1 MVNIEIYIVGIVFWT
16 ATAALSVL
24 AFISLRL
31 DYLLSE
37 GEDKVEWIERKLK
50 LLKALLEDHS
60 QLVKKREEAESRVR
74 SFWDIENLSEIHHQ
88 LSIAESEWIESTR
101 DVVSKAEGCV
111 AEYKKQSPG
120 LFWSAITVIFRLMTI
135 KDVLRQIDDVE
146 NELTLSFEKRN
157 ENAKYIHMSMEKS
170 RSKSRSLLDQFT
182 FEEEDRSVAR
192 EVHTSVAAQ
201 NQMQKKPSISFDQL
215 MNKSVAMDLF
225 SGMEERWSI
234 YLLLPLHAFLK
245 DLRQLQLITE
255 TEKQWKTVAGEIIED
270 AEIYIS
276 NYLWWFE
283 TFGILKKSKMN
294 IPLITNHFRKDM
306 KLIVTGFE
314 DLLKY
319 NLTFID
325 RAAEKSTFH
334 PITDDREIA
343 STIASIESKLRDMD
357 TSSQQVAKENLKCD
371 KLKEMHK
378 QLKEAEKTE
387 GRNACV
393 KELKSIT
400 QKLDNLLDNFQEWNV
415 TEPVEYQSEIGN
427 AINLLQNL
435 IKTCTI
441 KRQEST
447 KLVGCKKEEQD
458 LVSKLTS
465 GSGSNPS
472 ALSIVG
478 MKGVGKTT
486 LAKVVYYNKDI
497 VEHFPVRV
505 WVTVT
510 EGAVNRAKA
519 LLMKRDG
526 TKDQTLYLINVCD
539 QLKEK
544 LCLVV
549 LDNVSKTTDLD
560 KLYRLLYGSGWT
572 DGSRIVLTTRFK
584 DVALHANNSSTPHHI
599 RLLMKEESW
608 MLFQKVASRRLE
620 PKEESLAKKLVG
632 KCGGLPLAILSLGCV
647 ISANGTTPTSLSWVL
662 DQINHGHFKK
672 YWLQPKDNRE
682 ELSNTMRDC
691 LYCFTNFPLDYEIPA
706 RRLVNLWVGEGL
718 VQQNNGKTPED
729 TAESYLEELIDSNMI
744 QVVALKGNGKI
755 KTCRLPSMLREII
768 LQNNNRTSQSRYWG
782 THLERRISYH
792 FYDHGLNENSAQA
805 FSKKGTPLSV
815 LFFDKREGCKPGEH
829 VGKILSTSIADQQF
843 LETRVLD
850 LECIFRPQL
859 PKTLS
864 KLNNLKYLSLR
875 WTYLEELPPCIC
887 KLQELETLDLKH
899 TCINYIPRSI
909 WELKKLKKLY
919 LPQNYR
925 SKLEGKPRGH
935 FNEILHILW
944 GVFLY
949 GNYPLLH
956 YLHKLKNLQKLKL
969 AFQLKISEQE
979 TLAEKIVKLEQ
990 LHSLTLKSVDET
1002 GDPKK
1007 LKWINMSKLDNLSS
1021 LRLFGKL
1028 EDKIRTSLLPIN
1040 LTELTL
1046 TASQLSVD
1054 PMPQLQNLK
1063 KLKSLCFYADSFIE
1077 KRMVC
1082 TSRGFEQLQVLRF
1095 WNLERLEEWDV
1106 KEGAMPSLMEFEARS
1121 CINFAFPSGLKHVKT
1136 IRTIKLRKMNNPFVK
1151 NMWLY
1156 RKKALLVNVE
1166 IN

>member
-1 MVNIEIYIVGIVFWT
+1 MVNLFVEILFWT
-16 ATAALSVL
+16 SAAALSVF

-37 GEDKVEWIERKLK
+37 RKDKVKWIERKLK
-50 LLKALLEDHS
+50 LLKAFLEDHS
-60 QLVKKREEAESRVR
+60 QLGKKREEAESRVL
-74 SFWDIENLSEIHHQ
+74 SLWDLEDLSKIHHQ
-88 LSIAESEWIESTR
+88 LSEAESGWVESTR

-111 AEYKKQSPG
+111 SEYKKQSPG
-120 LFWSAITVIFRLMTI
+120 SFWSAITVIIRLMTI

-146 NELTLSFEKRN
+146 NGLRRSFEEIR
-157 ENAKYIHMSMEKS
+157 ENAEDIHMSMEKS

-182 FEEEDRSVAR
+182 FEEEERSVPR

-201 NQMQKKPSISFDQL
+201 NQLQNIPSPSFDKL
-215 MNKSVAMDLF
+215 MKRSTKLF

-255 TEKQWKTVAGEIIED
+255 TEKQWRTVAGEIIKN

-283 TFGILKKSKMN
+283 TFGSKMD
-294 IPLITNHFRKDM
+294 IPFITNHFRKDM

-334 PITDDREIA
+334 PITDDRKIA

-357 TSSQQVAKENLKCD
+357 SSSQQVAKANLKFD
-371 KLKEMHK
+371 TLVKMHK
-378 QLKEAEKTE
+378 QLQEAEKSA
-387 GRNACV
+387 GLNACV
-393 KELKSIT
+393 KQLQFIT
-400 QKLDNLLDNFQEWNV
+400 KNLDSLLDKLLDNFQEWYQYV

-427 AINLLQNL
+427 AITLLDNL

-447 KLVGCKKEEQD
+447 KLVGCKKEARD
-458 LVSKLTS
+458 LVSKLTT

-472 ALSIVG
+472 ILSIEG

-510 EGAVNRAKA
+510 EGAGNRAKA

-526 TKDQTLYLINVCD
+526 TNYQTLYLTKACD
-539 QLKEK
+539 HLKEK

-549 LDNVSKTTDLD
+549 LDNVSKKTDFEQLCG
-560 KLYRLLYGSGWT
+560 LLYGSGWT

-584 DVALHANNSSTPHHI
+584 DVTLDANNSIIPHHI
-599 RLLMKEESW
+599 RLLIKEESW
-608 MLFQKVASRRLE
+608 TLFQKVASIEIPTRLE
-620 PKEESLAKKLVG
+620 PKLESLAKKVVG

-647 ISANGTTPTSLSWVL
+647 MSAKGITPESLSSVL

-672 YWLQPKDNRE
+672 YWLQPKENNE

-691 LYCFTNFPLDYEIPA
+691 LTCFTNFPLDYEIPA

-718 VQQNNGKTPED
+718 VQQNNEKTPED

-768 LQNNNRTSQSRYWG
+768 LQNNNRTSQSRYLG
-782 THLERRISYH
+782 THLQRRISYH

-805 FSKKGTPLSV
+805 FNKKGTPLSV

-899 TCINYIPRSI
+899 TCINYIPSSI

-979 TLAEKIVKLEQ
+979 TLAENIVKLEQ

-1007 LKWINMSKLDNLSS
+1007 IKWINMSRLEKLSS

-1028 EDKIRTSLLPIN
+1028 EDKLRTSLLPKN

-1046 TASQLSVD
+1046 TASQLLDD
-1054 PMPQLQNLK
+1054 PMPKLQNLN

-1082 TSRGFEQLQVLRF
+1082 ASGGFQQLQVLRF

-1106 KEGAMPSLMEFEARS
+1106 KEGAMPSLLEFEVRS
-1121 CINFAFPSGLKHVKT
+1121 CINLVFPTGLRHLKT
-1136 IRTIKLRKMNNPFVK
+1136 IRTIKIRRMPDQFK
-1151 NMWLY
+1151 NEA
-1156 RKKALLVNVE
+1156 KLLLNVE
-1166 IN
+1166 IYTDS

>member
-1 MVNIEIYIVGIVFWT
+1 MINIEIYIVEILFWT
-16 ATAALSVL
+16 AAAALSVF

-37 GEDKVEWIERKLK
+37 RKDKVKWIERKLK

-60 QLVKKREEAESRVR
+60 QLVKKREEAELRVR
-74 SFWDIENLSEIHHQ
+74 SFWDIEDLSEIHHQ
-88 LSIAESEWIESTR
+88 LSQAESEWVESTR

-120 LFWSAITVIFRLMTI
+120 SFWSAITVIFRLMTI

-146 NELTLSFEKRN
+146 NELTRSFGKRN
-157 ENAKYIHMSMEKS
+157 ENAKDIHMSMEKS

-182 FEEEDRSVAR
+182 FEEEDRSVPR

-201 NQMQKKPSISFDQL
+201 SQMQNKPSPSFDQL
-215 MNKSVAMDLF
+215 MNKSMNLF

-255 TEKQWKTVAGEIIED
+255 TEKQWKTLAGEIIED
-270 AEIYIS
+270 AEIHIS

-283 TFGILKKSKMN
+283 TFDIVKKPKMD

-306 KLIVTGFE
+306 KLIVTRFK

-343 STIASIESKLRDMD
+343 STIASIENKLRGMD
-357 TSSQQVAKENLKCD
+357 TSSQQVAKAKFKCD
-371 KLKEMHK
+371 KLEEMHK
-378 QLKEAEKTE
+378 QLKQAEKTE
-387 GRNACV
+387 GLNVCV
-393 KELKSIT
+393 KQLKSIT
-400 QKLDNLLDNFQEWNV
+400 QKLDNLLDNCQKWYV
-415 TEPVEYQSEIGN
+415 TGPVEYQSEIGN
-427 AINLLQNL
+427 AINLLYSL

-447 KLVGCKKEEQD
+447 ELVGCKKEERD
-458 LVSKLTS
+458 LVSKLTT

-472 ALSIVG
+472 TLPIVG

-505 WVTVT
+505 WVTIT
-510 EGAVNRAKA
+510 EGAGNRTKA

-526 TKDQTLYLINVCD
+526 TKDQTLYLTQVCD
-539 QLKEK
+539 HLKEK

-549 LDNVSKTTDLD
+549 LDNVSKTEDFD

-572 DGSRIVLTTRFK
+572 DGSRIVLTTRFN

-647 ISANGTTPTSLSWVL
+647 ISANTTPTSLSWVL

-691 LYCFTNFPLDYEIPA
+691 LYCFTNFPLDYEIPS

-729 TAESYLEELIDSNMI
+729 IAESYLEELIDRDMI

-768 LQNNNRTSQSRYWG
+768 LQNNNRTSQSRYLG

-899 TCINYIPRSI
+899 TCINYIPSSI

-1007 LKWINMSKLDNLSS
+1007 LKWINMSKLEKLSS

-1028 EDKIRTSLLPIN
+1028 EDKLRTSLLPKN

-1046 TASQLSVD
+1046 TASQLLDD
-1054 PMPQLQNLK
+1054 PMPKLQNLN

-1082 TSRGFEQLQVLRF
+1082 ASVGFQQLQVLRF

-1121 CINFAFPSGLKHVKT
+1121 CINLAFPTGLRHLKT
-1136 IRTIKLRKMNNPFVK
+1136 IRTIKIRRMPNQFK
-1151 NMWLY
+1151 NEA
-1156 RKKALLVNVE
+1156 KLLLNVE
-1166 IN
+1166 IYTD